1 MSADHDAGESLRG
14 LRIMLVED
22 DPLISL
28 DLEVSLSELGAIV
41 TPASSVPDALNIMAS
56 APLDFAVLDF
66 ERGALTSE
74 AIAHAAIARN
84 VPFLYLSGYSE
95 RDERFARW
103 PGIDVLAKPISLR
116 TLARHIRETLARR
129 A

>member
-1 MSADHDAGESLRG
+1 MSGEERATEPLRG

-22 DPLISL
+22 DPLICL

-41 TPASSVPDALNIMAS
+41 TPTSSVQGALEIVAS
-56 APLDFAVLDF
+56 ARLDFAVLDF
-66 ERGALTSE
+66 ELGALTSE
-74 AIAHAAIARN
+74 PIAHAAIARD

-103 PGIDVLAKPISLR
+103 PGIEVLVKPISALVV
-116 TLARHIRETLARR
+116 ARHIRNALGRR
-129 A
+129 S